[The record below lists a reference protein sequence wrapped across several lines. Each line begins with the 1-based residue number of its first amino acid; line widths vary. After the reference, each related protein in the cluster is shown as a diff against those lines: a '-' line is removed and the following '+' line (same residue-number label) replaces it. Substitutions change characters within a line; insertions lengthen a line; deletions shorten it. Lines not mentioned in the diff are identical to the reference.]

1 MNTPLVLACFSATM
15 TCVLLQTNDT
25 GILNSDNILDDSL
38 LLTTHADILNSE
50 TKLGDSSPNNYHNS
64 TEDEVQIE
72 IFPAVNEGHQP
83 VMNDSVGMDGFDHV
97 DTSSSDVPL
106 YVVGKFAHCFNL
118 PNTCRTPSFLDII
131 LGCKEFGQF
140 QSGEFEGSNVIHL
153 RTEVKKLAC
162 VPRNA
167 SDLNAPLVRIV
178 NSSELLQQLGSRN
191 ATNGR
196 CTVVLFYAP
205 WCVFS
210 AQVAPHYN
218 ALARAFPMLD
228 VVAIDAFHF
237 SNLNSRFG
245 TIAVPNVMIFHS
257 AKAVARFNG
266 SERTLECLTSFVSN
280 VTGMQAN
287 SSVEVTEDDY
297 IGPLQSEPTQEI
309 DYLLLLS
316 WLFVILCCIMGAVRS
331 SAGVRVWNTLVAMGH
346 HEQHHHQHID

>member
-1 MNTPLVLACFSATM
+1 MMKSLAFACFSALQ
-15 TCVLLQTNDT
+15 TCVLLHTNDSDA
-25 GILNSDNILDDSL
+25 LNGPTFINDSL
-38 LLTTHADILNSE
+38 LIKYYNVSD
-50 TKLGDSSPNNYHNS
+50 D
-64 TEDEVQIE
+64 DVEVE
-72 IFPAVNEGHQP
+72 IVPAVNDDRP
-83 VMNDSVGMDGFDHV
+83 VVNDSFP
-97 DTSSSDVPL
+97 SDDLVHADL
-106 YVVGKFAHCFNL
+106 SLGVSQYAVGKFARCFNSL
-118 PNTCRTPSFLDII
+118 DSCRSPTFLDII
-131 LGCKEFGQF
+131 LGCKDFGQF
-140 QSGEFEGSNVIHL
+140 QSGEDEGGNVIHI

-162 VPRNA
+162 IPRNM
-167 SDLNAPLVRIV
+167 SELTGPPLVKIV
-178 NSSELLQQLGSRN
+178 NSSELLLQLGSKN

-205 WCVFS
+205 WCIFS

-218 ALARAFPMLD
+218 ALARAFPKLD

-266 SERTLECLTSFVSN
+266 SERTLEYLTTFVSN

-287 SSVEVTEDDY
+287 SSVEVMDEDY
-297 IGPLQSEPTQEI
+297 AGPLQSEPTLEM